1 MVVPKKTDTS
11 FEASFR
17 SLGKATKDYTEQVG
31 DSVEKL
37 KKKVD
42 RYSDAV
48 AKGEKVDTVARLKAE
63 KSYRAALAVR
73 RESEQNDLRKLNMF
87 HRLLA
92 FGERKY
98 DRIQKLKWFKTDLRD
113 KRQLVDTKFG
123 KALLKI
129 GNSWEKFQNVKLF
142 RVAADSYR
150 RLKDHAMSIFEEIL
164 GPAKQ
169 VFDIAMTAGK
179 AVFSTLSGFI
189 PILKKVG
196 GIFGQRKDTDEVIQA
211 TNDARDKLV
220 EQTKGINEKL
230 ERQIAGQEHAAEQD
244 VKMRKLAPKEAGK
257 KGFFSSLLDGFAGFF
272 GNIGTGLLG
281 IFSTILGGGAL
292 LGIFMKSLGVLAAGV
307 VGWEVGKW
315 INEKYGKQISESI
328 EYWENKLP
336 GNVGRKSADDRAVET
351 AGRWK
356 ELAEYNRELIKQG
369 KEPIPTGVT
378 SRVLKT
384 GAGYNITKTAGG
396 DVVKKEGAKAWRNN
410 NPGNIRAGAFADSYG
425 AIGVDEKGFAIFP
438 DIETGRMAKEALLF
452 GGKNYKNLKL
462 SQAIARYAPPSENQ
476 TGIYQKTV
484 LGAVGDI
491 DRKMSEYSPNE
502 RKQIL
507 EAIERHEGFK
517 IGKTT
522 VLARG
527 EVPFV
532 PEPARGTIGPLAVTR
547 GEATSLAMT
556 GGAPTITSLERQ
568 QAVAET
574 SVQARIQEDFFRAI
588 REGRSSTGSGP
599 QVVNLLQ
606 QGGGNIQNALS
617 SDAEIPITF
626 YPANFMLASSG
637 NQ

>member
-1 MVVPKKTDTS
+1 MAVVKKTDTS

-73 RESEQNDLRKLNMF
+73 RESEQNDLKKLNMF

-98 DRIQKLKWFKTDLRD
+98 DRIQKLKWFKTDLKD

-150 RLKDHAMSIFEEIL
+150 RLKDHAISIFEEIL

-169 VFDIAMTAGK
+169 VFDIAMTAGR

-196 GIFGQRKDTDEVIQA
+196 GIFGQKKDTDEVIQA

-230 ERQIAGQEHAAEQD
+230 EKQIAGQEHAAEQD

-292 LGIFMKSLGVLAAGV
+292 LGIFKAALGIGAAAAAGYGLGTV
-307 VGWEVGKW
+307 IQKKWGGEIGSFVEGVAQIISPSRKKLMEAGAVSAKFESGKGGYATVSGGENDPGG
-315 INEKYGKQISESI
+315 ISYGKYQMSSKKGVVHDFLKSSGFGKNFSGLKVGSP
-328 EYWENKLP
+328 EYKKQWETMAKDPAFQKAQEDYILEK
-336 GNVGRKSADDRAVET
+336 NVKPVMAM
-351 AGRWK
+351 
-356 ELAEYNRELIKQG
+356 AEMMGFNLQG
-369 KEPIPTGVT
+369 KAMQNALFSQGVQTGLGGNKKILENAKAALMKKGGMG
-378 SRVLKT
+378 SEQEQIDAMY
-384 GAGYNITKTAGG
+384 GARAQYYKATADWHEREGRLGEARTLRNIAAGG
-396 DVVKKEGAKAWRNN
+396 GRLEKEQAMVQGISRTEAVS
-410 NPGNIRAGAFADSYG
+410 PAD
-425 AIGVDEKGFAIFP
+425 A
-438 DIETGRMAKEALLF
+438 
-452 GGKNYKNLKL
+452 
-462 SQAIARYAPPSENQ
+462 
-476 TGIYQKTV
+476 
-484 LGAVGDI
+484 
-491 DRKMSEYSPNE
+491 
-502 RKQIL
+502 
-507 EAIERHEGFK
+507 
-517 IGKTT
+517 
-522 VLARG
+522 
-527 EVPFV
+527 
-532 PEPARGTIGPLAVTR
+532 
-547 GEATSLAMT
+547 
-556 GGAPTITSLERQ
+556 GGAPTVASLERLE
-568 QAVAET
+568 AVAKT
-574 SVQARIQEDFFRAI
+574 SAEARIQEDFFRAI